1 MPPLNKL
8 KNDFLFSR
16 RRSFGK
22 FWLKAERF
30 YGRGASTG
38 GTVFVFFRVS
48 EIRCGTQ
55 TLFVL
60 SCTAKNALGR

>member
-8 KNDFLFSR
+8 KIDFVFSP

-38 GTVFVFFRVS
+38 GTVFFRVS